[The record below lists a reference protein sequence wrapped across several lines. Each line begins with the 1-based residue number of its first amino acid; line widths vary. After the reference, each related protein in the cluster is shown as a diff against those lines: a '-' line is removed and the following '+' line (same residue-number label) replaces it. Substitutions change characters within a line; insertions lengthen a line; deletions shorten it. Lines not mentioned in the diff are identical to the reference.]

1 MARHSKQHPD
11 PFLEVGQR
19 TPLGVYAVL
28 TAVFSGALVI
38 SAVLATKIISVGGL
52 SVPAGVLAFSL
63 TFLATDIT
71 NELFG
76 PRAAYR
82 IVIAG
87 FVTLAFVAA
96 LIALAIVWPAAPI
109 WDEQEAFESVLLQ
122 SERVILGS
130 VIAYL
135 FSQSIDV
142 WLFARIRRATDGRF
156 LWLRNN
162 ASTAVAQLL
171 DSAVF
176 VTVAFAG
183 VLPIAPLI
191 FGQWIVK
198 LAIAALDTPI
208 VYVVVGWAGTR
219 LGRSNE
225 STR

>member
-1 MARHSKQHPD
+1 MTRHPTQSPAFFIDAEHT
-11 PFLEVGQR
+11 R
-19 TPLGVYAVL
+19 SLGVYAVL

-38 SAVLATKIISVGGL
+38 SAVLATKIIAVGGL

-63 TFLATDIT
+63 TFLATDIA

-82 IVIAG
+82 IVTAG
-87 FVTLAFVAA
+87 FIALALVAA
-96 LIALAIVWPAAPI
+96 LIALAVVWPAAAV

-130 VIAYL
+130 VVAYI
-135 FSQSIDV
+135 FSQTIDV
-142 WLFARIRRATDGRF
+142 WLFARLRNATGGRL

-162 ASTAVAQLL
+162 ASTAAAQLL
-171 DSAVF
+171 DSTIF

-183 VLPIAPLI
+183 VLPVAPLI
-191 FGQWIVK
+191 LGQWAVK

-208 VYVVVGWAGTR
+208 VYAVVAWAAPR
-219 LGRSNE
+219 LGRNHE